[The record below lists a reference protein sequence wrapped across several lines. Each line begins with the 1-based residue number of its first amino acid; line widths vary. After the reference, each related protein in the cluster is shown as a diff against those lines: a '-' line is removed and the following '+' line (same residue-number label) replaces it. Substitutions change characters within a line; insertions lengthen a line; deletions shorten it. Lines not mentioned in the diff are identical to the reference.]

1 MAVSDVIGSILLISV
16 VVIAASVIAAAVLST
31 PQPENLPSLSAA
43 ISNQSNVVFIK
54 HDGGD
59 SLAKGTYNI
68 LVDGRDVTS
77 DIQLPET
84 WSIGDTLQYKGTAP
98 PSRVQIV
105 YNGYGT
111 GGVVLSSAYFGRY
124 TGGISP
130 TGSPT
135 GTATVS
141 PTVTTTVSPTG
152 TVSPNVT
159 TTVTTSPTVTVSPTP
174 VPVVADFSGTPITG
188 LSPLEVSFTD
198 LSTGNITGWL
208 WDFGDGTTT
217 GVNEENPVHLY
228 TVSGTYTVNL
238 TVSYDGG
245 TANVSKV
252 DYIEIPASAFVT
264 YVIDSN
270 VFVYGNQLTFAGAT
284 VTGQDATII
293 ITGSL
298 LTNQLNGGTSLS
310 VHTIYVT
317 SDVNLNSG
325 SAGLG
330 SSSNP
335 GAIYVNGNMWAWSG
349 ARNIYGDLHINGNFN
364 LKDARIHNN
373 VYVNGDL
380 TLGWTPVIDDG
391 AYIYYT
397 GTFTHPDSMST
408 TITSKCVKVS
418 TVPSFTMPDDGMA
431 PVKSADWYAAKGYSS
446 GGSLTS
452 SMKIFADSYSSTSWM
467 PSAYNVIIVA
477 SNGDITLTGLGGS
490 TVTGVLYAPN
500 GKVTFSGA
508 SFEGVVLAR
517 DGFYVTSGG
526 TQVTFRNLDQYIS
539 SSENYPF

>member
-1 MAVSDVIGSILLISV
+1 MMQGRKDFPTRAVSDVIGSILLISV

-31 PQPENLPSLSAA
+31 PQPEKLPSLSAV
-43 ISNQSNVVFIK
+43 ISNQSNIVYIK

-59 SLAKGTYNI
+59 ALAKGSYNI

-77 DIQLPET
+77 DISLPET
-84 WSIGDTLQYKGTAP
+84 WSIGDTLTYAGTTP
-98 PSRVQIV
+98 PSQVQIV

-124 TGGISP
+124 TGAISP
-130 TGSPT
+130 TGSQT
-135 GTATVS
+135 GTIS
-141 PTVTTTVSPTG
+141 PTVTTTVPVTNTTTPTISPTQ
-152 TVSPNVT
+152 
-159 TTVTTSPTVTVSPTP
+159 
-174 VPVVADFSGTPITG
+174 VPVVADFTATPLTG

-198 LSTGNITGWL
+198 LSAGNITGWS
-208 WDFGDGTTT
+208 WDFGDGNTT
-217 GVNEENPVHLY
+217 GANQKNPVHLY

-238 TVSYDGG
+238 TVTYAGG

-252 DYIEIPASAFVT
+252 DYIEIPASSFVT
-264 YVIDSN
+264 YVIDSD

-284 VTGQDATII
+284 VNGPDATVI

-298 LTNQLNGGTSLS
+298 LTRQLNGGTSLS

-317 SDVNLNSG
+317 SDVNLDGG

-335 GAIYVNGNMWAWSG
+335 GNIYVNGNMWAWSG

-391 AYIYYT
+391 VYIYYT
-397 GTFTHPDSMST
+397 GTFTHPNSMST
-408 TITSKCVKVS
+408 SITSKCVKVS
-418 TVPSFTMPDDGMA
+418 SVPSFTMPDDGMA
-431 PVKSADWYAAKGYSS
+431 PVKSADWYTAKGYSS
-446 GGSLTS
+446 SGSLTS
-452 SMKIFADSYSSTSWM
+452 GMKIFGDSYSSTSWM
-467 PSAYNVIIVA
+467 PSAYNVVIIA
-477 SNGDITLTGLGGS
+477 SDGDITLTGLGGS
-490 TVTGVLYAPN
+490 TVTGVLYAPK

-508 SFEGVVLAR
+508 AFEGVALAR

-526 TQVTFRNLDQYIS
+526 TQVTFRNLDEYIS
-539 SSENYPF
+539 NSEDYPF